1 MGTNKS
7 ATFAKRARERERQE
21 KRKEK
26 AAQRAKRRA
35 EKAEKAERADVPEG
49 VDPDIAGIV
58 PGPQPRQEGDEI

>member
-26 AAQRAKRRA
+26 AAQKAKKRA
-35 EKAEKAERADVPEG
+35 EKAERPEVPDG
-49 VDPDIAGIV
+49 VDPDIVGIV
-58 PGPQPRQEGDEI
+58 PGPQPRQEGDEV